1 MNLQKEKDFLI
12 RFSYIFIILCL
23 FYISIKYALPLLS
36 PFVVGGVVA
45 VLVRPIVDRIGRYI
59 PGKQALISIIILL
72 VFYGI
77 IGLLIGFLG
86 VKLTVSIQNLI
97 SKLPGFYLETLQ
109 PKLVLLIE
117 SLSERFPEIETYLIN
132 VITNISDSIFSFVTS
147 TSGRALGFA
156 GKTLGHVPSLFIRLL
171 FAIIFSFFL
180 TIDYHKV
187 KGFVKRQI
195 PKDKLHLLSRL
206 KKEGIMVVGK
216 LIKSYSIIMSITF
229 VELSIGLSI
238 LKISNPFLIAL
249 AISVFDILPILGAGG
264 VLLPWAIFSLILG
277 NVPLGIGLFI
287 LYGVIMVVRQVIEP
301 KIVGQQIGLHPIAT
315 LLCMFIGAK
324 LLGVIGLFL
333 FPITAT
339 IIKGMNDEGVIHLFK

>member
-1 MNLQKEKDFLI
+1 
-12 RFSYIFIILCL
+12 
-23 FYISIKYALPLLS
+23 
-36 PFVVGGVVA
+36 
-45 VLVRPIVDRIGRYI
+45 
-59 PGKQALISIIILL
+59 
-72 VFYGI
+72 
-77 IGLLIGFLG
+77 
-86 VKLTVSIQNLI
+86 
-97 SKLPGFYLETLQ
+97 
-109 PKLVLLIE
+109 
-117 SLSERFPEIETYLIN
+117 
-132 VITNISDSIFSFVTS
+132 
-147 TSGRALGFA
+147 
-156 GKTLGHVPSLFIRLL
+156 
-171 FAIIFSFFL
+171 
-180 TIDYHKV
+180 
-187 KGFVKRQI
+187 
-195 PKDKLHLLSRL
+195 
-206 KKEGIMVVGK
+206 MVVGK